1 MCKKIYSFCTKECIC
16 SIKPFYK
23 PKTKQ
28 IMYYKARQQKRNGK
42 WYPQSVLHGRTVT
55 TKQLCDDIAQA
66 STVAPADVLA
76 VLRSL
81 SDAMV
86 KYLVEGRS
94 VKLDGIGNFYLTATA
109 KGNGVEKAE
118 DVSPQQINKVMVR
131 FLAEKMSSVGG
142 IKSNIPTLAA
152 AQINWQRV
160 DAEPSSGSGSGSENG
175 GSNGGTTSS
184 GDDPNSGND

>member
-1 MCKKIYSFCTKECIC
+1 MCKKIYSFCTKGYIF
-16 SIKPFYK
+16 SITQFNNQKPN
-23 PKTKQ
+23 

-42 WYPQSVLHGRTVT
+42 WYPQSVLHGRAVT

-109 KGNGVEKAE
+109 KGNGVETEE

-131 FLAEKMSSVGG
+131 FLAEKKNSVGG

-160 DAEPSSGSGSGSENG
+160 DAAASSGSGSDSENG
-175 GSNGGTTSS
+175 GSNGGTSPS
-184 GDDPNSGND
+184 GDDPNSGNE

>member
-1 MCKKIYSFCTKECIC
+1 
-16 SIKPFYK
+16 
-23 PKTKQ
+23 
-28 IMYYKARQQKRNGK
+28 MYYKARQQKRNGK
-42 WYPQSVLHGRTVT
+42 WYPQSVLHGRAVT

-81 SDAMV
+81 SDSMV

-109 KGNGVEKAE
+109 KGNGVDTADE
-118 DVSPQQINKVMVR
+118 VSPQQINKVMVR
-131 FLAEKMSSVGG
+131 FLAEKQSSVGG
-142 IKSNIPTLAA
+142 IKSSIPTLAA

-160 DAEPSSGSGSGSENG
+160 DAAASSGSGSGSENG
-175 GSNGGTTSS
+175 GSNGGGTTPS

>member
-1 MCKKIYSFCTKECIC
+1 M
-16 SIKPFYK
+16 
-23 PKTKQ
+23 
-28 IMYYKARQQKRNGK
+28 
-42 WYPQSVLHGRTVT
+42 T

-94 VKLDGIGNFYLTATA
+94 VKLDGIGKFYLTATA
-109 KGNGVEKAE
+109 KGNGVKKEE

-131 FLAEKMSSVGG
+131 FLAEKKNSVGG

-152 AQINWQRV
+152 AQINWQRI
-160 DAEPSSGSGSGSENG
+160 DATATADGTTPASGGDNTG
-175 GSNGGTTSS
+175 GGTTPS
-184 GDDPNSGND
+184 GSCNNE

>member
-1 MCKKIYSFCTKECIC
+1 M
-16 SIKPFYK
+16 
-23 PKTKQ
+23 
-28 IMYYKARQQKRNGK
+28 
-42 WYPQSVLHGRTVT
+42 LHGRDVT

-81 SDAMV
+81 SYAMV

-109 KGNGVEKAE
+109 KGNGVENEE

-131 FLAEKMSSVGG
+131 FLAEKKSSVGG
-142 IKSNIPTLAA
+142 IKSKIPALAS
-152 AQINWQRV
+152 AQINWQRI
-160 DAEPSSGSGSGSENG
+160 DATATATTPATADGTTPASGGDNTGGGTTPSGSGDNE
-175 GSNGGTTSS
+175 
-184 GDDPNSGND
+184 